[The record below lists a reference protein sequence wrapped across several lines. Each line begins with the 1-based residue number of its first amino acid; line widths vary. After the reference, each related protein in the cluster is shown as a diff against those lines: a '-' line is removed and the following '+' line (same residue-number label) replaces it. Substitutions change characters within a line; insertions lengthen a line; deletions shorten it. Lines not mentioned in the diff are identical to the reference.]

1 MPQPTEFGEVS
12 VTVMSEI
19 SRDIY
24 NRLSDH
30 VTEGSASPRQMTH
43 LAKIALMSNAQRVG
57 EVGFNTGHSASA
69 FLQSSPD
76 LHVTSFDI
84 GEHDYIGQ
92 AKEHV
97 DARYPGRHHLV
108 IGDSGKT
115 LPEYEGEPFDLLFID
130 GGHAYATAYRDIVN
144 GRRVTSEGAIVVVDD
159 LVPYRRSGFG
169 PSLAWTRAVAA
180 GLIAPHSVHFELPKS
195 NTRKQ
200 TELTKNNTLGPKIGS
215 LAGQIIRLKGWG
227 VGEYK

>member
-1 MPQPTEFGEVS
+1 MA
-12 VTVMSEI
+12 MSEI

-24 NRLSDH
+24 TELPSH
-30 VTEGSASPRQMTH
+30 LTEGSASPRQMSH
-43 LAKIALMSNAQRVG
+43 LARIALMAGVQRVG

-69 FLQSSPD
+69 FLHSDPN

-108 IGDSGKT
+108 IGDSGET
-115 LPEYEGEPFDLLFID
+115 LPSYEGDPFDLLFID
-130 GGHAYATAYRDIVN
+130 GGHAYATAFMDIVN
-144 GRRVTSEGAIVVVDD
+144 GRRVTAEGAIVIVDD

-180 GLIAPHSVHFELPKS
+180 GLVIPRSVHFELPKS
-195 NTRKQ
+195 NTRGQ
-200 TELTKNNTLGPKIGS
+200 KIGS
-215 LAGQIIRLKGWG
+215 QAMRLLRLKGWG
-227 VGEYK
+227 VGKYK